1 MPKLTIATRGSR
13 LALAQAEWV
22 AAELKRLEPG
32 LLVELDIIKTKGDK
46 ILDVPLA
53 KVGGKGLFVKE
64 IEDALLAGRAQLA
77 VHSMKDM
84 PAELPEG
91 LVLASISRREDPRDV
106 FVSADEKPF
115 DELPL
120 GARVGTSSLRR
131 QSQLLAR
138 WPDLVMSPIRGN
150 VGTRLKK
157 IKSENLAGVVL
168 AAAGINRLGLDI
180 KVQHLEPELMLPAV
194 GQGALGMET
203 RADDEYTNSLVA
215 RLNHPETASAVTAE
229 RAFLARLE
237 GGCQVPIAGYATVQG
252 GRVKLSGLVASLD
265 GARVISAKG
274 EAETGRAGALGVQ
287 VADEVLQKGGK
298 AILDQVYGEVKV

>member
-1 MPKLTIATRGSR
+1 MPKLTIATRGSS

-138 WPDLVMSPIRGN
+138 RPDLVMSPIRGN